1 MQISKELVIKIL
13 KYLLDN
19 PSFYFPFNIV
29 CINFDE
35 DDELYDVEVSQE
47 MFDEVLNNNEFRDF
61 KLVEN
66 LQNLD
71 LETLQLM
78 SKGFI
83 EKITYDDAAKQIEAA
98 AKEYRKLWKK
108 EACESMKIEE
118 YGFNEFL
125 GGKAEGFEESLEIL
139 KEHIYKAYQWTP
151 VRISQKLV

>member
-1 MQISKELVIKIL
+1 MPITRELALEIL

-19 PSFYFPFNIV
+19 PSFYFPFKIMCKEYVSYVDNDFVEIV
-29 CINFDE
+29 PQYDYENLVENLQYDTF
-35 DDELYDVEVSQE
+35 ELW
-47 MFDEVLNNNEFRDF
+47 
-61 KLVEN
+61 EN

-83 EKITYDDAAKQIEAA
+83 EKIVYDDALNKIETA
-98 AKEYRKLWKK
+98 AKEYRNLWKRDV
-108 EACESMKIEE
+108 CESVKIEE

-139 KEHIYKAYQWTP
+139 KEY
-151 VRISQKLV
+151 ISKNYI